1 VARKKDQLD
10 RLQDEIQDLIDELWQ
25 VPRFSGLRRGFRPQV
40 DVVRSEDPPEFRVVL
55 ELAGIDPEE
64 LRIFADDRTLV
75 VAGVRSRTA
84 HGRFFHM
91 EIEHGQFQR
100 RIQFDEPVD
109 PAGASAEYR
118 RGMLTVTLP
127 VAAREPTRE
136 TVSIQIARQR

>member
-1 VARKKDQLD
+1 MARKRELDQ
-10 RLQDEIQDLIDELWQ
+10 LQDEIQDLIDELWQ
-25 VPRFSGLRRGFRPQV
+25 VPRFSGLRHGFRPQV
-40 DVVRSEDPPEFRVVL
+40 DVVRSDDPAEFRVVF
-55 ELAGIDPEE
+55 ELAGIDPEQ

-84 HGRFFHM
+84 QGRFFHM

-100 RIQFDEPVD
+100 RIQFAEPVD

-127 VAAREPTRE
+127 VAAREPTSE
-136 TVSIQIARQR
+136 TVSIQIARQT